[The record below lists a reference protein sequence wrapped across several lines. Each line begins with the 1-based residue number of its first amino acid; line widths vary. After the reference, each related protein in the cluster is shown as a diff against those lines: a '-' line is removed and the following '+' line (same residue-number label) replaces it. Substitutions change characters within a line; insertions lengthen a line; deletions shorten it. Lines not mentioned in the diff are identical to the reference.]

1 MWKYGSTARMVSC
14 SVKPSKFCMPRHW
27 QRLATRFSCV
37 SMTPLG
43 RPVVP
48 LEYGSTTTSR
58 RASMATDG
66 GLGGAAGSTADGQA
80 PHPAPPPNPDPPLAT
95 RPAGP
100 PPRLVQEGPDR
111 HQEALP
117 RVLELLDQLV
127 GGVERVDGRVDAAEG
142 RDRVEG
148 HRVLREVRAVDR
160 EDVALLE
167 PAAGQARGRAADAVG
182 E

>member
-66 GLGGAAGSTADGQA
+66 GLGGGARSSGDGRAPSAA
-80 PHPAPPPNPDPPLAT
+80 PHPKHSPAT
-95 RPAGP
+95 RPGGRL
-100 PPRLVQEGPDR
+100 PRLVQEGPDR
-111 HQEALP
+111 PQEARP

-142 RDRVEG
+142 RDRVER
-148 HRVLREVRAVDR
+148 HRVLREVRAVDGG
-160 EDVALLE
+160 A
-167 PAAGQARGRAADAVG
+167 
-182 E
+182 